1 MKTTNKL
8 IGKMIFLFVGVLAFT
23 ACSPEDGK
31 DGQDGEQG
39 VQGPTGN
46 ANVTLYE
53 FEGTYNFANT
63 SHFQF
68 TCDSTVEEAENSLWQ
83 GFIVLASDEYLS
95 FSVPG
100 YGTSSSTFYR
110 LYMDTYY
117 GQADMWIERS
127 TGPGETYSKIRIF
140 RILANNT
147 GAVNK
152 TMGDIK
158 LYNGYTEEEV
168 RAMSYEE
175 FVNAF
180 ELSVE

>member
-1 MKTTNKL
+1 MTTTNKF
-8 IGKMIFLFVGVLAFT
+8 IGKMIFLFVGVLALT

-31 DGQDGEQG
+31 DGLDGA
-39 VQGPTGN
+39 QGPQGPMGN

-63 SHFQF
+63 SQFQF

-83 GFIVLASDEYLS
+83 GFIVLASDERLS

-100 YGTSSSTFYR
+100 YGTGSSTFYR
-110 LYMDTYY
+110 LYVDIYF
-117 GQADMWIERS
+117 GRADIWIGRS
-127 TGPGETYSKIRIF
+127 TGPGETYNKVRIF

-152 TMGDIK
+152 TMSDIK